1 MDRSRLRF
9 LLRTMVVA
17 LTCTFVMGLAL
28 ELLGESLL
36 PEALRNWQS
45 EAPEPERLRALVAF
59 FMGFILLAL
68 IGSYLAAL
76 VGIFFFKRWAAYLL
90 LVLSVI
96 VPLLYLVEPTV
107 EPGITSLVGHWDALL
122 TGAVLAVCFLTDALE
137 SPGRP

>member
-1 MDRSRLRF
+1 MEQSRLRIV
-9 LLRTMVVA
+9 LRAIVVA
-17 LTCTFVMGLAL
+17 LACTFVLGLAL
-28 ELLGESLL
+28 EFLGENLL

-45 EAPEPERLRALVAF
+45 EAPEPEGLQALLLL

-96 VPLLYLVEPTV
+96 VPLFYLVEPTV

-122 TGAVLAVCFLTDALE
+122 TGAILAVCFLTDALE
-137 SPGRP
+137 PPGRP